1 MLSLVVMRGNDT
13 GLFPWGV
20 PMRGDVPMRAD
31 DGISDDERLHTL
43 RVRESI
49 ARKIAA
55 AGGWISFERY
65 MDLALYEPGLG
76 YYSAGTRKLGA
87 GGDFT
92 TAPEISS
99 LFGACVAKQCAEVL
113 RAVGGGSILEVG
125 AGSGR
130 LAVDILGRLESLAQL
145 PARYLILEVSGDLK
159 ERQRTLLHAALPH
172 LSHRVVWLDALPE
185 PFDGVVLANEVLD
198 ALPVT
203 RFRWDGK
210 LFEDLGVTF
219 TNGAFESAARPA
231 DAAMSGRCAALMAN
245 AMLTQR
251 QHRTLPLDGYVS
263 EYCPRLQSWAAGIAQ
278 SLRTGAVLWFD
289 YGLPR
294 AQYYLA
300 ERREGTLLC
309 HFRHRVHDDPFRY
322 PGLSDITAW
331 VDFTTMAEAAGAA
344 GCELA
349 GFTTQA
355 FFLAGMHIDAEMQA
369 FAGGD
374 ATRFARLANQARQL
388 MLPGEM
394 GERFKAMAWL
404 RGLELEL
411 SGFALQDL
419 RHTL

>member
-1 MLSLVVMRGNDT
+1 MRSDE
-13 GLFPWGV
+13 V
-20 PMRGDVPMRAD
+20 
-31 DGISDDERLHTL
+31 ISDEERRHTL
-43 RVRESI
+43 RMREAI
-49 ARKIAA
+49 AREISA

-76 YYSAGTRKLGA
+76 YYSAGARKLGA

-113 RAVGGGSILEVG
+113 RAVPDGSILEVG
-125 AGSGR
+125 AGTGR
-130 LAVDILGRLESLAQL
+130 LAVDILRRLETLAQL
-145 PARYLILEVSGDLK
+145 PARYLILEISADLK
-159 ERQRTLLHAALPH
+159 ERQRTLLHAELPH
-172 LSHRVVWLDALPE
+172 LRNRILWLDALPE
-185 PFDGVVLANEVLD
+185 PFDGVILANEVLD

-203 RFRWDGK
+203 RFRWDGTA
-210 LFEDLGVTF
+210 FEELGVTF
-219 TNGAFESAARPA
+219 TDGAFYCSARPA
-231 DAAMSGRCAALMAN
+231 DPAMTDRCKVLMAN
-245 AMLTQR
+245 AMLRAGQGG
-251 QHRTLPLDGYVS
+251 HGPKALDGYVS
-263 EYCPRLQSWAAGIAQ
+263 EYCPRLQSWAAGVAW

-300 ERREGTLLC
+300 ERRDGTLLC

-344 GCELA
+344 NCYLA

-355 FFLAGMHIDAEMQA
+355 FFLAGMHIDAEMHA

-374 ATRFARLANQARQL
+374 ANRFARLANQARQL

-404 RGLELEL
+404 RGLDLEL

>member
-1 MLSLVVMRGNDT
+1 MRS
-13 GLFPWGV
+13 
-20 PMRGDVPMRAD
+20 D
-31 DGISDDERLHTL
+31 DGISDDELRHSV
-43 RVRESI
+43 RVRQSI
-49 ARKIAA
+49 AREIAA

-65 MDLALYEPGLG
+65 MDLALYQPGLG
-76 YYSAGTRKLGA
+76 YYSAGARKLGA

-113 RAVGGGSILEVG
+113 RAVREGSILEVG
-125 AGSGR
+125 AGTGR
-130 LAVDILGRLESLAQL
+130 LAVDILGRLETLAQL
-145 PARYLILEVSGDLK
+145 PARYLILEVSAELK
-159 ERQRTLLHAALPH
+159 ERQRTLLHASLPH
-172 LSHRVVWLDALPE
+172 LRNRIVWLDALPE
-185 PFDGVVLANEVLD
+185 PFDGVILANEVLD

-203 RFRWDGK
+203 RFRWDGTV
-210 LFEDLGVTF
+210 FEELGVAF
-219 TNGAFESAARPA
+219 SEGAFFSSARPA
-231 DAAMSGRCAALMAN
+231 DPAMTDRCKALMAN
-245 AMLTQR
+245 AL
-251 QHRTLPLDGYVS
+251 LSAGGGPASLALDGYVS
-263 EYCPRLQSWAAGIAQ
+263 EYCPRLQSWAAGIAR
-278 SLRTGAVLWFD
+278 SLRTGAALWFD

-300 ERREGTLLC
+300 ERRDGTLLC

-344 GCELA
+344 NCELA

-355 FFLAGMHIDAEMQA
+355 FFLAGMHIDAEMHA
-369 FAGGD
+369 NARGD
-374 ATRFARLANQARQL
+374 ANRFARLANQARQL

-404 RGLELEL
+404 RGLDLEL

>member
-1 MLSLVVMRGNDT
+1 MRS
-13 GLFPWGV
+13 
-20 PMRGDVPMRAD
+20 D
-31 DGISDDERLHTL
+31 DGISDDELRHSV

-49 ARKIAA
+49 AREIAA

-65 MDLALYEPGLG
+65 MDLALYQPGLG
-76 YYSAGTRKLGA
+76 YYSAGARKLGA

-113 RAVGGGSILEVG
+113 RAVREGSILEVG
-125 AGSGR
+125 AGTGR
-130 LAVDILGRLESLAQL
+130 LAVDILGRLETLAQL
-145 PARYLILEVSGDLK
+145 PARYFILEVSAELK

-172 LSHRVVWLDALPE
+172 LRNRIVWLDALPE
-185 PFDGVVLANEVLD
+185 PFDGVILANEVLD

-203 RFRWDGK
+203 RFRWDGTV
-210 LFEDLGVTF
+210 FEELGVAF
-219 TNGAFESAARPA
+219 GEGAFFSSARPA
-231 DAAMSGRCAALMAN
+231 DPAMTDRCKALLAN
-245 AMLTQR
+245 AL
-251 QHRTLPLDGYVS
+251 LSAEGGFASLALDGYVS
-263 EYCPRLQSWAAGIAQ
+263 EYCPRLQSWAAGIAR
-278 SLRTGAVLWFD
+278 SLRTGAALWFD

-300 ERREGTLLC
+300 ERRDGTLLC

-331 VDFTTMAEAAGAA
+331 VDFTAMAEAAGAA
-344 GCELA
+344 NCELA

-355 FFLAGMHIDAEMQA
+355 FFLAGMHIDAEMHA
-369 FAGGD
+369 NARGD
-374 ATRFARLANQARQL
+374 ANRFARLANQARQL

-404 RGLELEL
+404 RGLDLEL